1 MSDCLLFSNNLT
13 MSQLALTGTTSIVLL
28 KGIKLYSFNR
38 WYLLP
43 LATEINYQY
52 YHDLAQIYFLTVL
65 EV

>member
-1 MSDCLLFSNNLT
+1 
-13 MSQLALTGTTSIVLL
+13 MSQLALTGTTSTVLL